1 MKNNTTSQRNEQF
14 IQLMNRQTLVS
25 KNISFKIK
33 LFYIRKM
40 DNIKKSIFMKNISFI
55 KLVQG

>member
-40 DNIKKSIFMKNISFI
+40 DNIKKSSFHIMTKIISI
-55 KLVQG
+55 N

>member
-14 IQLMNRQTLVS
+14 IQLMNSQTLVS

>member
-14 IQLMNRQTLVS
+14 IQHMNSQTLVS

>member
-40 DNIKKSIFMKNISFI
+40 DNIKKSIFMKNISFT

>member
-1 MKNNTTSQRNEQF
+1 MKNNTKSQRNEQF